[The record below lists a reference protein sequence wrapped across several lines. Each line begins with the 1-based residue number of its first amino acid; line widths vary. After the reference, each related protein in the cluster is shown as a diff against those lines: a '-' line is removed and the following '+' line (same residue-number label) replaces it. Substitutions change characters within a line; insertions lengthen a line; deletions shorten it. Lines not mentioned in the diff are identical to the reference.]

1 MIAYIKVL
9 GSAVS
14 KKEPVLHGMPDILIS
29 QFKKNAL
36 TEKFLIVLQKTTIL
50 KKCVN

>member
-9 GSAVS
+9 GSTVS